1 MISITKAIMHT
12 MDAQTQQYYCS
23 DEELV
28 LDVAIC
34 EYIITHVE
42 KAMHINNAQKGKF
55 KLTSKLY
62 EQLKDYDDSGFTSI
76 ARNIANTWL
85 GAYIEALRYVDM
97 NLLFVEFREEDT
109 NYFAALQFKN
119 KNGYIRNT
127 NRVDGSVKNEIVTYS
142 ALLPSTSQSIDEFFI
157 INLEDYS
164 ILLKEDKKYINA
176 EEELLISDCILYCDI
191 EMSMKDS
198 IQTINQIVTKV
209 SNELDEDV
217 LDNTLKIKRLLK
229 SCIET
234 DQELDIK
241 DICPV
246 AFPNNKEFEEKF
258 EAMVV
263 EAKLPE
269 NIPLQAKVPPGVK
282 RHKIRTDVGIEI
294 TIPVDYA
301 DSKET
306 FNIIDN
312 SDGTVT
318 IELRHV
324 GKILK

>member
-1 MISITKAIMHT
+1 MISITKAILHS

-23 DEELV
+23 SEALV

-34 EYIITHVE
+34 EYILKHVE
-42 KAMHINNAQKGKF
+42 KARHINNAQNGKF
-55 KLTSKLY
+55 KLTSNLL
-62 EQLKDYDDSGFTSI
+62 EQVKQYDDAKFISLSKE
-76 ARNIANTWL
+76 IANTWF
-85 GAYIEALRYVDM
+85 GAYMEALRYVDM
-97 NLLFVEFREEDT
+97 NLLFVEFVEEDT
-109 NYFAALQFKN
+109 KYFAALQFKN
-119 KNGYIRNT
+119 KSGYIRAT
-127 NRVDGSVKNEIVTYS
+127 KRSEGSIINEIVTYNE
-142 ALLPSTSQSIDEFFI
+142 LLPSLSQSVDEFFI
-157 INLEDYS
+157 INLEDHS
-164 ILLKEDKKYINA
+164 ILLKEEKKYINA
-176 EEELLISDCILYCDI
+176 EDELLLSDIILYCDI

-198 IQTINQIVTKV
+198 ITTINQIVSKV
-209 SNELDEDV
+209 SSELDEDI
-217 LDNTLKIKRLLK
+217 LDNTLKVKRLLK
-229 SCIET
+229 SCVET
-234 DQELDIK
+234 DQELEVK

-246 AFPNNKEFEEKF
+246 AFPNNKNFEEKF
-258 EAMVV
+258 ESMVL
-263 EAKLPE
+263 EAKLPQ
-269 NIPLQAKVPPGVK
+269 NIPLQAKVPPGVR